1 VAERCGIPSVAIAS
15 TGFMYQARV
24 ISQALGIPHVPVAE
38 YPGTIP
44 TDSSETL
51 REKAVSAVFPVVVD
65 GLRGLVAGVG
75 EGDEVAE
82 REPDPREVVFTGGLD
97 DVQDYFEDRLWTDG
111 LPVIPPTLDRVERF
125 MAQTPREPDEV
136 FGTLLP
142 ANREATV
149 WSVAVNGVMAGCRPE
164 YMPILVAMAEALSD
178 PEFRIQD
185 GGSTPGW
192 EPLVTVS
199 GPMVKRLGFNT
210 KAGLMRVGPRANTSI
225 GRFLRL
231 YMRNVAGLL
240 SPPGRTDK
248 GSIGS
253 GLNVAMGEDD
263 DALEKIGWPPT
274 RVEHGFAQEDDVVT
288 VRSVYAISQ
297 PIYTSGH
304 TAETHLAALAHI
316 HATTVGPWIFTGIWF
331 QRWAPLLLLNP
342 AVAEVIAAEGLTKD
356 DVRQYIYDH
365 AQIGARWLD
374 IWPHHVGG
382 DEFELTKM
390 IERGEAPP
398 DFSRSTDPDRLVPTM
413 MSPDELTIIV
423 AGDPG
428 RNQSRFYINN
438 HEQGPPVS
446 RRVTFT

>member
-1 VAERCGIPSVAIAS
+1 VAICS

-24 ISQALGIPHVPVAE
+24 IAGALGISHVPVAE

-44 TDSSETL
+44 TDSRETV
-51 REKAVSAVFPVVVD
+51 REKAAGHVVPIVID
-65 GLRGLVAGVG
+65 GLRGLVKG
-75 EGDEVAE
+75 EDGAA
-82 REPDPREVVFTGGLD
+82 PDPEPAPRDVVFSGGLD
-97 DVQDYFEDRLWTDG
+97 EVQDHFEDRLWTDG
-111 LPVIPPTLDRVERF
+111 LPVIPPTLGRVQRF
-125 MAQTPREPDEV
+125 MDHTARDAGDV
-136 FGTLLP
+136 IGTLLP
-142 ANREATV
+142 ARREATV

-164 YMPILVAMAEALSD
+164 YMPILVAVVEAIAD

-185 GGSTPGW
+185 AGSTPGW
-192 EPLVTVS
+192 EPMVTVS

-210 KAGLMRVGPRANTSI
+210 KSGLMRVGPRANTSI

-240 SPPGRTDK
+240 TPPGRSDK
-248 GSIGS
+248 GSIGAS
-253 GLNVAMGEDD
+253 FNVAMGEDD
-263 DALEKIGWPPT
+263 DALEQIGWPST
-274 RVEHGFAQEDDVVT
+274 RVEQGFEPGDDVVT

-297 PIYTSGH
+297 PIYSGGS
-304 TAETHLAALAHI
+304 TAEPHLAALAHI

-342 AVAEVIAAEGLTKD
+342 AVAAVIAGDGLSKD
-356 DVRQYIYDH
+356 DVRQYIYEH
-365 AQIGARWLD
+365 AKIGARWLD
-374 IWPHHVGG
+374 VWPHHVGG

-398 DFSRSTDPDRLVPTM
+398 DFSLSDDPDRLVPTM
-413 MSPDELTIIV
+413 MSPDELTIVV

-446 RRVTFT
+446 RRVAFT